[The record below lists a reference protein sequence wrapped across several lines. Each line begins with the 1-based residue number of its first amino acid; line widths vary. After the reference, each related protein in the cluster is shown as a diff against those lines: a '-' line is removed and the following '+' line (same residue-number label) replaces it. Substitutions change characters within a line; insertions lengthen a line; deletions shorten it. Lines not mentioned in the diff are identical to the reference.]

1 MQRREPALRS
11 SRAERVAADL
21 EHEILTARLPVGA
34 HLGRRSEIMDRFGI
48 SPTVMNETLRILR
61 DRDLVTVRPGPGGGI
76 TVASAP
82 PQVRLGAL
90 DLSFQ
95 PSTPHPLDLFEARLY
110 LEFGMTKAAFE
121 RATSDDVAAMRSAM
135 VTMRASARAPEF
147 FDAVLAFH
155 GVVAAA
161 AHIPVLEGM
170 HQLVVTSIKAVLS
183 RVMFVHNHEPMLAKS
198 LDVHDD
204 IVAAIALHDQAS
216 FVEAINRHD
225 QVVLTRAAALARTQ
239 GDTELLVLHVVE
251 GVLRAGNFQHLI
263 DVIHSIVH
271 IHLEL
276 CMHITYPGVNPTPI
290 TRCAEPTINAQ
301 LTVPTGLVDVHT
313 HAIDAEL
320 PDLGRVYPHDRWPI
334 VQRAN
339 ETEAQLMFGGPLPR
353 RRSSV
358 LVTQSPDH

>member
-1 MQRREPALRS
+1 VQRREPALRS

-90 DLSFQ
+90 DLWFQ

-121 RATSDDVAAMRSAM
+121 RATADDVSAMRSAM
-135 VTMRASARAPEF
+135 VTMRASTDAAQF
-147 FDAVLAFH
+147 FEAVLAFH

-183 RVMFVHNHEPMLAKS
+183 RVRFVHDHEPLLARS

-216 FVEAINRHD
+216 FVDAINRHD
-225 QVVLTRAAALARTQ
+225 Q
-239 GDTELLVLHVVE
+239 
-251 GVLRAGNFQHLI
+251 
-263 DVIHSIVH
+263 DVIRGDD
-271 IHLEL
+271 
-276 CMHITYPGVNPTPI
+276 PDRTPI
-290 TRCAEPTINAQ
+290 TP
-301 LTVPTGLVDVHT
+301 
-313 HAIDAEL
+313 
-320 PDLGRVYPHDRWPI
+320 
-334 VQRAN
+334 QR
-339 ETEAQLMFGGPLPR
+339 P
-353 RRSSV
+353 
-358 LVTQSPDH
+358 

>member
-1 MQRREPALRS
+1 VQRREPALRS

-21 EHEILTARLPVGA
+21 EHEILSARLPVGA

-61 DRDLVTVRPGPGGGI
+61 DRDLVSVRPGPGGGI

-110 LEFGMTKAAFE
+110 LEFGLTKAAFE

-135 VTMRASARAPEF
+135 IAMRASADAAEY

-155 GVVAAA
+155 RVVAAA

-170 HQLVVTSIKAVLS
+170 HQLILTSIKAVLN
-183 RVMFVHNHEPMLAKS
+183 RVVFVDDHGPLLKGS

-204 IVAAIALHDQAS
+204 IVAAIAMHDQAS
-216 FVEAINRHD
+216 FVDAINRHD
-225 QVVLTRAAALARTQ
+225 R
-239 GDTELLVLHVVE
+239 
-251 GVLRAGNFQHLI
+251 NLI
-263 DVIHSIVH
+263 RSDD
-271 IHLEL
+271 
-276 CMHITYPGVNPTPI
+276 PDRTPI
-290 TRCAEPTINAQ
+290 TPQ
-301 LTVPTGLVDVHT
+301 HP
-313 HAIDAEL
+313 
-320 PDLGRVYPHDRWPI
+320 
-334 VQRAN
+334 
-339 ETEAQLMFGGPLPR
+339 
-353 RRSSV
+353 
-358 LVTQSPDH
+358 